1 MYKKLK
7 VLIIDRNSQFQEF
20 LKISLWEVGFSE
32 VNIFGMKNERKI
44 MVIPKTD
51 SRPFD
56 LLIISLELVGVSGI
70 FLLSSTNTAGT
81 MLFKPFNKEDLKNV
95 IDGLVS

>member
-20 LKISLWEVGFSE
+20 LKISLREIGFSE
-32 VNIFGMKNERKI
+32 VNIFGVKNERKM
-44 MVIPKTD
+44 MVISKTD

-56 LLIISLELVGVSGI
+56 LLIISLELIGVSGI
-70 FLLSSTNTAGT
+70 SLLSSTNTAGMT
-81 MLFKPFNKEDLKNV
+81 LFKPFDGEDLKNV